1 MFGVDRNEDGSDNN
15 PEFLNES
22 GVGEDD
28 ENCMGDKDDVFFDRV
43 RQALV
48 QRIIP
53 SNPTKLN
60 TV

>member
-1 MFGVDRNEDGSDNN
+1 MDRNEDGSDNN
-15 PEFLNES
+15 PEFLNEG

-28 ENCMGDKDDVFFDRV
+28 ENCMGDKDDVFLDCI